1 MCADKFAGKF
11 RVKESLI
18 KDGNFTRPT
27 RMLLSIFGI
36 VMCGIGLWLDIYLI
50 ALVGMLVGAVGMY
63 ASKAAA
69 VRIKPFGRGDNR

>member
-1 MCADKFAGKF
+1 M
-11 RVKESLI
+11 KELLI
-18 KDGNFTRPT
+18 KDGNFTRRT

-50 ALVGMLVGAVGMY
+50 ALVGMLVGAVGVY

-69 VRIKPFGRGDNR
+69 VRIRLFGRGDNR

>member
-1 MCADKFAGKF
+1 MCADRFAGKF
-11 RVKESLI
+11 RVKELLI

-63 ASKAAA
+63 ALCIQ
-69 VRIKPFGRGDNR
+69 RRYQFELGL